1 MQLLRPSLET
11 EAKLVM
17 ARQGLLF
24 SGNESDKTSS
34 TDKNIT
40 FESQTNRSIASK
52 PELLRVSPGEITL
65 FRNVLKH
72 DEGDKALARIL
83 DELPW
88 QQPTIR
94 MHGKLIPIPRLQVW
108 MGDDKTDYRY
118 SGKIFSP
125 EPWHPIIFA
134 IKQKIESLTSC
145 KYNSVLCNLYRNG
158 QDSVSW
164 HADDEPE
171 LCKETP
177 IASFSLGALRRFDLK
192 HKVKPAL
199 EKVHIPLEHNTL
211 LVMSPEIQNH
221 WQHQL
226 PKTKKVL
233 EPRINLTFRK
243 VRV

>member
-1 MQLLRPSLET
+1 MRLLRPPSET
-11 EAKLVM
+11 KAKLVM
-17 ARQGLLF
+17 VHQGLPF
-24 SGNESDKTSS
+24 SGDDSDKPSS
-34 TDKNIT
+34 TDKNTT
-40 FESQTNRSIASK
+40 FGSQTNCGIASK
-52 PELLRVSPGEITL
+52 PELLRISPGEITL
-65 FRNVLKH
+65 YKDVLRR
-72 DEGDKALARIL
+72 DESDKAFAKIQ

-125 EPWHPIIFA
+125 EPWHPTIFA
-134 IKQKIESLTSC
+134 IKQKVESLTSY

-192 HKVKPAL
+192 HKAKPTL

-211 LVMSPEIQNH
+211 LVMSPDVQNH

-243 VRV
+243 IRI